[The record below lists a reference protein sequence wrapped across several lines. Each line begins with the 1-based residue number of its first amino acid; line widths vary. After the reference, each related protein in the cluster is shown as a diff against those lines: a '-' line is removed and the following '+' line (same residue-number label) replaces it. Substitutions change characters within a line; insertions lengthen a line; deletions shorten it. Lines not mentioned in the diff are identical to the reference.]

1 MPQSFSDQ
9 FFLMDPSAPPP
20 VGSAL
25 NFVNYTLTDQN
36 VDNDFDRFNND
47 SVNGSDITSSYPGDT
62 VTINVAGVGNVTYT
76 GTTFYLAN
84 GQVVFTPNDGQALH
98 NGTFVSSTWVNTQG
112 PLQVSQLGPA
122 CFTPGALIRV
132 PGGAVPVE
140 ALEPGDL
147 VETLD
152 NGPQVLRW
160 TGRTRIAGNR
170 AFAPVRFAAGVL
182 GNDRPLRVSPQ
193 HRMLV
198 TGWQAELHFGEPEVL
213 VPARHLLHWPGVTQA
228 PVREVDYLHL
238 LFDRHEI
245 IFADGAPSES
255 FHPGSAML
263 ARDPALLAEIAALF
277 PAILAPAMRGA
288 AAARRVV
295 RSTEAW
301 LLAA

>member
-20 VGSAL
+20 PGTTL

-36 VDNDFDRFNND
+36 DDNDFDRSNKD
-47 SVNGSDITSSYPGDT
+47 SVNGSDIRSSYPGDT

-76 GTTFYLAN
+76 GITFYLAN
-84 GQVVFTPNDGQALH
+84 GQVVFTPNDGQVLQ

-122 CFTPGALIRV
+122 CFTPGTLIRV

-140 ALEPGDL
+140 ALAPGDL

-152 NGPQVLRW
+152 SGPQTLRW
-160 TGRTRIAGNR
+160 VGRQRVRGVGR
-170 AFAPVRFAAGVL
+170 FAPVRFAAGVI

-198 TGWQAELHFGEPEVL
+198 AGWQAELHFGEPEVL
-213 VPARHLLHWPGVTQA
+213 VPARHLLHWPGVTQS
-228 PVREVDYLHL
+228 PVRSVDYLHL

-245 IFADGAPSES
+245 IFAEGAPSES
-255 FHPGSAML
+255 FHPGGDFVAGQQ
-263 ARDPALLAEIAALF
+263 EILDE
-277 PAILAPAMRGA
+277 ILAVFPEFATLEARGMP
-288 AAARRVV
+288 AARRLVAGH
-295 RSTEAW
+295 EAW
-301 LLAA
+301 ALAH